1 MKQKTA
7 MQSMIEWAKENSME
21 VVTPNG
27 FAYDAVIDL
36 ELMEKKFKEWLAE
49 ERKQIED
56 AYAKGKFIGP
66 EKLGEYKLTPIQ
78 YFNET
83 FETEQP

>member
-7 MQSMIEWAKENSME
+7 MQSMIEWARENSME

-56 AYAKGKFIGP
+56 AFSA
-66 EKLGEYKLTPIQ
+66 GESNNEFHDVLFTDKEA
-78 YFNET
+78 YFNEN

>member
-7 MQSMIEWAKENSME
+7 IQE
-21 VVTPNG
+21 
-27 FAYDAVIDL
+27 FL
-36 ELMEKKFKEWLAE
+36 EEIILKQVKGSVYLCPAIMDIQIQKALEK

-56 AYAKGKFIGP
+56 AFSA
-66 EKLGEYKLTPIQ
+66 GESNNEFHDVLFTDKEA
-78 YFNET
+78 YFNEN